1 MQYHLNFDKGDT
13 EELIAK
19 WKDSEWYYRNVND
32 KIGEYFDPYSWNYSE
47 ETYRLV
53 RDIGEFSDL
62 CAWRHEHPEWK
73 PKSLAERQRLYKNN
87 VQFITN
93 QPSGRGTASLAK
105 IISARHLVMKNLKN
119 QNPSDPRNYAVMQ
132 GEAGVP
138 QNDAENVAE
147 TTPSWQPSQHYEN
160 YYDAPSSST
169 ARWQPPERTIRWK
182 APPPERTVR
191 WKAPPAHPPM
201 RARDSHDRRS
211 HTESEQQLD
220 RDYYRREHHET
231 EQLRRDIGHWEQQ
244 GRPPWNEY
252 WQHGYDEPREYG
264 LHAYAARWSSASW
277 EREEQPEP
285 PYLPGWHS
293 EGAWRDYS
301 ETLEYPSQ
309 EAASRAWRESRR

>member
-1 MQYHLNFDKGDT
+1 
-13 EELIAK
+13 
-19 WKDSEWYYRNVND
+19 
-32 KIGEYFDPYSWNYSE
+32 
-47 ETYRLV
+47 
-53 RDIGEFSDL
+53 
-62 CAWRHEHPEWK
+62 
-73 PKSLAERQRLYKNN
+73 
-87 VQFITN
+87 
-93 QPSGRGTASLAK
+93 
-105 IISARHLVMKNLKN
+105 
-119 QNPSDPRNYAVMQ
+119 MQ

-147 TTPSWQPSQHYEN
+147 TIPSWQTSQHYEN

-169 ARWQPPERTIRWK
+169 ARWQ
-182 APPPERTVR
+182 PPERTVR

-231 EQLRRDIGHWEQQ
+231 EQLRRDIEMRWEHQ
-244 GRPPWNEY
+244 GRTPWNEY
-252 WQHGYDEPREYG
+252 WRHGYDESREYEPQ
-264 LHAYAARWSSASW
+264 AYAARWSSSSW

-293 EGAWRDYS
+293 RGAWRDYS
-301 ETLEYPSQ
+301 ETLEYPSR